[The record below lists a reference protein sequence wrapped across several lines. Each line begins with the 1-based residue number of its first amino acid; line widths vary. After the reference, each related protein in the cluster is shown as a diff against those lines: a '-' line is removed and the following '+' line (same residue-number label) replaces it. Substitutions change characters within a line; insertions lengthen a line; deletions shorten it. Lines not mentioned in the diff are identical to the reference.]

1 MSLLN
6 MFNRRGS
13 APVARDRLQLILA
26 HERAGAGGSDLVM
39 VLREEILAVIA
50 KHVEVH
56 RDKVQIRLDRGQDM
70 STLDIDIELP
80 LKPAKAGAVKAAE
93 KVSKIVET
101 KATEAKAEGKAK
113 AAKLAAA

>member
-1 MSLLN
+1 MSLRK

-26 HERAGAGGSDLVM
+26 HERGNAGGHDLVM

-50 KHVEVH
+50 KHVEVNS
-56 RDKVQIRLDRGQDM
+56 DKVQIRLDRGQDM

-80 LKPAKAGAVKAAE
+80 LTAVTKAGPAKV
-93 KVSKIVET
+93 
-101 KATEAKAEGKAK
+101 K

>member
-26 HERAGAGGSDLVM
+26 HERAGTGGSDLVM
-39 VLREEILAVIA
+39 ILREEILAVIA
-50 KHVEVH
+50 KHVEVE
-56 RDKVQIRLDRGQDM
+56 REKVQIRLDRGADM

-80 LKPAKAGAVKAAE
+80 LTQLAKGTKAGAPG
-93 KVSKIVET
+93 KV
-101 KATEAKAEGKAK
+101 
-113 AAKLAAA
+113 AKLAAA

>member
-26 HERAGAGGSDLVM
+26 HERAGVGGSDLVM

-50 KHVEVH
+50 KHVEVE

-80 LKPAKAGAVKAAE
+80 LTLANKVGGARAGDAKAGD
-93 KVSKIVET
+93 T
-101 KATEAKAEGKAK
+101 KTKT
-113 AAKLAAA
+113 AKLAAA